1 MPATIP
7 GYRRARE
14 LSASDGFG
22 LLTALPPQ
30 PLRPASSCFCLDATT
45 YWSSTAPSIETPR
58 AIASTLPARSGVRAA
73 RDADKISL

>member
-7 GYRRARE
+7 GYRRTRE

-30 PLRPASSCFCLDATT
+30 PLRPASSHFCLDATT
-45 YWSSTAPSIETPR
+45 YWRSTTPSIETPH
-58 AIASTLPARSGVRAA
+58 AVASTLPARTGVRAA
-73 RDADKISL
+73 RAAGKIPL

>member
-30 PLRPASSCFCLDATT
+30 PLRRASSCFCLDATT
-45 YWSSTAPSIETPR
+45 YWRSTAPSIDPDPV
-58 AIASTLPARSGVRAA
+58 ASTLPARTGVRPA